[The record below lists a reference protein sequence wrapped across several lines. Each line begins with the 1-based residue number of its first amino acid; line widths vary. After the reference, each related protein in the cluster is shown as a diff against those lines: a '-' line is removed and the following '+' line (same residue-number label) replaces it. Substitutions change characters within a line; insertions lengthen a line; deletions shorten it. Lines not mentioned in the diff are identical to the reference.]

1 MPLLGLVA
9 LVAIE
14 VGPLLLESSLAN
26 MGRVASTI
34 SKSLEDSLPLKGPLG
49 ATKGFVVSRTTPL
62 DVPFF
67 FFYGLGLFYYLRR
80 IGRGRKDLSRAA
92 FVVIFLFRD
101 SGSLG
106 ALRAW

>member
-34 SKSLEDSLPLKGPLG
+34 SKSLEDSLSLKGPLG
-49 ATKGFVVSRTTPL
+49 ATKGFVVSGTTPL
-62 DVPFF
+62 DVSFSF
-67 FFYGLGLFYYLRR
+67 SMALAYSTTLGGLEEEGR
-80 IGRGRKDLSRAA
+80 ILAELPLSS
-92 FVVIFLFRD
+92 FSF
-101 SGSLG
+101 SGTVAVWG
-106 ALRAW
+106 P

>member
-9 LVAIE
+9 SVAIE
-14 VGPLLLESSLAN
+14 VWPLLLESFLAN

-49 ATKGFVVSRTTPL
+49 AIKGFVVSGTTHL
-62 DVPFF
+62 DVSFFFF

-80 IGRGRKDLSRAA
+80 IGRGRKDLSRAT
-92 FVVIFLFRD
+92 FVIICLFRD

-106 ALRAW
+106 A

>member
-34 SKSLEDSLPLKGPLG
+34 SKSLKDSLPLKGPLG
-49 ATKGFVVSRTTPL
+49 ATKGFVVSGTTHL
-62 DVPFF
+62 DVSFF
-67 FFYGLGLFYYLRR
+67 FF
-80 IGRGRKDLSRAA
+80 
-92 FVVIFLFRD
+92 FLWPW
-101 SGSLG
+101 LI
-106 ALRAW
+106 LLP